1 VVEAVGTAV
10 AGLHNISRL
19 VFEALAA
26 VFFSLVVDGYLFFF
40 LRT

>member
-1 VVEAVGTAV
+1 VEAVGTAV

-26 VFFSLVVDGYLFFF
+26 AGFFSGGEW
-40 LRT
+40 